1 MPLRSPKMYTF
12 IFGFHRRVWWP
23 KWTPASRSSFI
34 EMSTPNVP
42 PVLRGRLRS
51 LAHLRRARD
60 EHPVAG
66 FLAGREFVP
75 AEPEQWSC
83 HYRLLYWKRLRA
95 PFCPYFLRSFMRESR
110 VRKPFLRSPARSSGL
125 KRESARE
132 SPMRSAPD
140 WPPTPPPFTVAMTS
154 TEFVVSVNF
163 IGSTARLRQLTLR
176 KYSSAVRPLM
186 EIFPEPN
193 VRNTRATDSL
203 RRPVP

>member
-110 VRKPFLRSPARSSGL
+110 VRKPFLRSRGRNSML
-125 KRESARE
+125 NLESARD
-132 SPMRSAPD
+132 SPMRTDSAC
-140 WPPTPPPFTVAMTS
+140 PPTPPPLTVHRTS
-154 TEFVVSVNF
+154 TWPSTSVNF
-163 IGSTARLRQLTLR
+163 RGSEATMRQ
-176 KYSSAVRPLM
+176 
-186 EIFPEPN
+186 
-193 VRNTRATDSL
+193 ATFL
-203 RRPVP
+203 K

>member
-1 MPLRSPKMYTF
+1 MPLRSPKMYSF

-83 HYRLLYWKRLRA
+83 NYRLLYWKRLRA

-110 VRKPFLRSPARSSGL
+110 VRKPFLRRPGRSSAL
-125 KRESARE
+125 NSARARE
-132 SPMRSAPD
+132 RPMRTAPD
-140 WPPTPPPFTVAMTS
+140 CPPAPPPLTVAITS
-154 TEFVVSVNF
+154 TCPAVSVKFNGAMAAF
-163 IGSTARLRQLTLR
+163 RQ
-176 KYSSAVRPLM
+176 
-186 EIFPEPN
+186 
-193 VRNTRATDSL
+193 ATFL
-203 RRPVP
+203 K